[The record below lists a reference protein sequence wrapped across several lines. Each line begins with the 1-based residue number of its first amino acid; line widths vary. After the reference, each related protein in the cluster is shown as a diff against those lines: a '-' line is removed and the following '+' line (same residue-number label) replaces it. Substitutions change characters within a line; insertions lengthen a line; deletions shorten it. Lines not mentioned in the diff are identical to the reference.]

1 LETSIKKSWIRSK
14 GEKKMAKK
22 KLKKISDMV
31 DVLQIEFH
39 VRPKNFKKVEKY
51 FKKNMHLFERVSWT
65 KLKAKIL

>member
-1 LETSIKKSWIRSK
+1 
-14 GEKKMAKK
+14 MAKK